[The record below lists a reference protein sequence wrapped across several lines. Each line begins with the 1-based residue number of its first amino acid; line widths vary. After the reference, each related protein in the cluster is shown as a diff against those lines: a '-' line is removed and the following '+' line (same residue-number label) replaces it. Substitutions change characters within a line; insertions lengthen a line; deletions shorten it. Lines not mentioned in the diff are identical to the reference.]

1 LIDIFD
7 TYGIVYA
14 GSTMTRILI
23 VEDHADIRRLIRM
36 TLEFAGIHAEV
47 TEATNGTEG
56 LDAAR
61 RTRPDVVL
69 TDLMMPGGP
78 DGLALCRHLKA
89 DPDTRGATVV
99 MITAKGQAADRRA
112 GLEAGVQAYLIKPFS
127 PLELIQTLDEL
138 GIAA

>member
-1 LIDIFD
+1 
-7 TYGIVYA
+7 
-14 GSTMTRILI
+14 MTRILI

-36 TLEFAGIHAEV
+36 TLEFAGIDAEI

-99 MITAKGQAADRRA
+99 MITAKGQATDRRA
-112 GLEAGVQAYLIKPFS
+112 GVEAGVQAYLVKPFS
-127 PLELIQTLDEL
+127 PLELIQTLEEL